1 MSLSDPLTYNL
12 MVALLSDETK
22 TDAVFRALGDRTRR
36 DILARVQREG
46 VCVTTLAS
54 AYDMSFAAVQKHVAV
69 LERAHLVSKQRQGR
83 EQVVRAHAA
92 TLRQAVDLLV
102 SLEGLWRDRAD
113 RLSEIVTEGDP
124 R

>member
-1 MSLSDPLTYNL
+1 
-12 MVALLSDETK
+12 MVALLADQDAR

-46 VCVTTLAS
+46 ASVTTLAT

-69 LERAHLVSKQRQGR
+69 LERAHLVRKQRLGR
-83 EQVVRAHAA
+83 EQVVRADVA

-102 SLEGLWRDRAD
+102 SLEGVWRERAD
-113 RLSEIVTEGDP
+113 RLSAILSEGDP